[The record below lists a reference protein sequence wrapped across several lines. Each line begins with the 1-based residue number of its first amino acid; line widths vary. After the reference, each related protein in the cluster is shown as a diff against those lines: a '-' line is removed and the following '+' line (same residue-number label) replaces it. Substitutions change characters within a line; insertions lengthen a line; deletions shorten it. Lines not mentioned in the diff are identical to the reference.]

1 MPQCFLPVFDSLPDA
16 MAAPAAKRPRVGG
29 QRQRIAA
36 ANAAEA
42 NPDVSGESHLARYL
56 VEMFAWGDFSP
67 QRVQYIA
74 QLAMADLLA
83 FQENKDVKNDL
94 VVLSKLGGGGSYPN
108 KMHGELMAKTRN
120 TSKIPEPMTCKIKFK
135 EPLGV
140 QTSCVLLPHELF
152 STLFHQYKDTWKKTI
167 LPPGDYLRRFW
178 HRAEEHPV
186 MSGHAIKHVPQWQ
199 DVTVPIGVHGDA
211 VPVVGAGKAWVK
223 TLDAFSWFSLVG
235 HGSTKEK
242 MHFTFSAFEK
252 VCILGFPNGTYQEV
266 FEILRWSLSW
276 MQEGLWPDRDRKGTF
291 WAEGTWQASKAL
303 QPLAKGYRGLLFA
316 LCGDLDYF
324 ASLLCTPHYN
334 TKKGPCALCR
344 CDEDGYLTW
353 CNYRTDAP
361 WIISQWTKEDWFAWP
376 QRSSCPIFSIQGGS
390 CHYIAYD
397 YMHCKYLGSDQYQFG
412 SVLKVLTHYQMA
424 QSPEQNLRQLWKDI
438 QDYYRLHQVGARFRY
453 LTKVSM
459 YVRATGAPKLRGK
472 AAEIKHFIEP
482 LIHVWEKYRNPA
494 LLLRQQVSLMLRLN
508 LRMETILEENKDQ
521 LSFDD
526 VTFSEFR
533 DVAFGMFAVQ
543 SQVAR
548 HFMEG
553 DDDKNLFSLTSKSH
567 MLLHSVLRSKF
578 LSPRLVWAF
587 QGEDMMQKVQ
597 ALAKNCVR
605 GNDAAQATIKTARRY
620 RLGLHFV
627 FEEHKKAP

>member
-1 MPQCFLPVFDSLPDA
+1 
-16 MAAPAAKRPRVGG
+16 
-29 QRQRIAA
+29 
-36 ANAAEA
+36 
-42 NPDVSGESHLARYL
+42 
-56 VEMFAWGDFSP
+56 
-67 QRVQYIA
+67 
-74 QLAMADLLA
+74 
-83 FQENKDVKNDL
+83 
-94 VVLSKLGGGGSYPN
+94 
-108 KMHGELMAKTRN
+108 
-120 TSKIPEPMTCKIKFK
+120 
-135 EPLGV
+135 
-140 QTSCVLLPHELF
+140 
-152 STLFHQYKDTWKKTI
+152 
-167 LPPGDYLRRFW
+167 
-178 HRAEEHPV
+178 
-186 MSGHAIKHVPQWQ
+186 
-199 DVTVPIGVHGDA
+199 
-211 VPVVGAGKAWVK
+211 
-223 TLDAFSWFSLVG
+223 
-235 HGSTKEK
+235 
-242 MHFTFSAFEK
+242 
-252 VCILGFPNGTYQEV
+252 
-266 FEILRWSLSW
+266 
-276 MQEGLWPDRDRKGTF
+276 
-291 WAEGTWQASKAL
+291 
-303 QPLAKGYRGLLFA
+303 
-316 LCGDLDYF
+316 
-324 ASLLCTPHYN
+324 
-334 TKKGPCALCR
+334 
-344 CDEDGYLTW
+344 
-353 CNYRTDAP
+353 
-361 WIISQWTKEDWFAWP
+361 
-376 QRSSCPIFSIQGGS
+376 
-390 CHYIAYD
+390 
-397 YMHCKYLGSDQYQFG
+397 MHCKYLGSDQYQFG

-438 QDYYRLHQVGARFRY
+438 QDYCRLHQVGARFRY

-472 AAEIKHFIEP
+472 AAEIKRFIEP